1 MKYLVS
7 IIIPVYKVEA
17 YIERCL
23 TSVMHQTYQ
32 DSAIECVLVD
42 DCSPDKSISL
52 AQDMIS
58 RYHGNIDFTIIRNDK
73 NRGLSVS
80 RNNGIE
86 HATGK
91 YLFFLDSD
99 DYLEDDCLQILLEIV
114 EMHPDAEVIMGT
126 CLDKRVNVPFIYYRS
141 TADYCI
147 LDNNQLLRAFYFEQI
162 PPMAWNALVSNE
174 LVKKNHLSF
183 KPNLIHEDN
192 LWASKLYLLVTKF
205 IYVPKVT
212 LIYENNPSS
221 IMNNTAISKDL
232 EHRIVI
238 MEEFL
243 KSFNDNHFVDYSLFL
258 CVFLLRMLDM
268 SKSCCEEMREKVK
281 RQRNQLTKYC
291 LRHGRVVL
299 VLFELLMYNPVSF
312 LLRFKFIRHNI
323 DKIQRKTYTFAS
335 LFNFL
340 H

>member
-91 YLFFLDSD
+91 YLFFLDSAS
-99 DYLEDDCLQILLEIV
+99 IKF
-114 EMHPDAEVIMGT
+114 P
-126 CLDKRVNVPFIYYRS
+126 
-141 TADYCI
+141 
-147 LDNNQLLRAFYFEQI
+147 
-162 PPMAWNALVSNE
+162 
-174 LVKKNHLSF
+174 SF
-183 KPNLIHEDN
+183 
-192 LWASKLYLLVTKF
+192 
-205 IYVPKVT
+205 
-212 LIYENNPSS
+212 
-221 IMNNTAISKDL
+221 
-232 EHRIVI
+232 
-238 MEEFL
+238 
-243 KSFNDNHFVDYSLFL
+243 
-258 CVFLLRMLDM
+258 
-268 SKSCCEEMREKVK
+268 
-281 RQRNQLTKYC
+281 
-291 LRHGRVVL
+291 
-299 VLFELLMYNPVSF
+299 
-312 LLRFKFIRHNI
+312 
-323 DKIQRKTYTFAS
+323 
-335 LFNFL
+335 
-340 H
+340 